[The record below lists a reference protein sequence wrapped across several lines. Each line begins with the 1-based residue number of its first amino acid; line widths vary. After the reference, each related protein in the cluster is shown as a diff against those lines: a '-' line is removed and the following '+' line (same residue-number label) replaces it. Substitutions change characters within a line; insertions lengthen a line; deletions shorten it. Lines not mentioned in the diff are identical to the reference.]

1 MATMNLLKAEIAG
14 TLGAIVGDPQ
24 KGDGALKTVARV
36 TAGVVTVYTLP
47 VWGAV
52 FAAEKAAASALSR
65 LGYKPPVKT
74 QRQYKNMSTYNQIQ
88 KTYAEKG
95 GKASV
100 KTKPKGNTRT
110 GKVTVW
116 LEPVEWWDGG
126 DVSGSCSATATYN
139 VNSGELKIDIGHAAD
154 TEAIYLH
161 AVLGLQNGK
170 DVKSWYK
177 NGKSI
182 KETVKMHLVDGQKY
196 YIIAWQNVRV
206 GWYWESV
213 GYVCEEVEFVNS

>member
-14 TLGAIVGDPQ
+14 TLGAIVGDPNESYRV
-24 KGDGALKTVARV
+24 LKTVAR
-36 TAGVVTVYTLP
+36 AGAAVVTVYTLP
-47 VWGAV
+47 VWGTV
-52 FAAEKAAASALSR
+52 FAAEKAAASALSK
-65 LGYKPPVKT
+65 LGFKPPAKVQKK
-74 QRQYKNMSTYNQIQ
+74 YKNMSTYNQIQ

-100 KTKPKGNTRT
+100 KTQPKGNTRT
-110 GKVTVW
+110 GKVSVW
-116 LEPVEWWDGG
+116 LEPTDWYDGG

-139 VNSGELKIDIGHAAD
+139 VNSGELKIEVECAAQ
-154 TEAIYLH
+154 TESIYLH
-161 AVLGLQNGK
+161 AVLGLQNGQ
-170 DVKSWYK
+170 DVMSWYN
-177 NGKSI
+177 NGRYI
-182 KETVKMHLVDGQKY
+182 KETLKKRLVDGQKY